1 MGGCEGILWGREG
14 IWGAVRGFRSF
25 ERLREE
31 VTWLCTLQGEGLGGI
46 WGVRMELKGFVESGG
61 SDLEGF
67 LGGMDLRCW
76 LQRGFG
82 GRRDLGAELRRSLWH
97 GGFRGQCG
105 GHSWGARGAV
115 RV

>member
-31 VTWLCTLQGEGLGGI
+31 VTWLRELLGAQGEGLGGI
-46 WGVRMELKGFVESGG
+46 WGVRMELKGFVGSGG

-67 LGGMDLRCW
+67 LGGTDLRC
-76 LQRGFG
+76 
-82 GRRDLGAELRRSLWH
+82 
-97 GGFRGQCG
+97 
-105 GHSWGARGAV
+105 
-115 RV
+115 